1 VEIWGEMMD
10 KTEEKF
16 FRELDTVM
24 DQDLYASTIA
34 LVRPYLSDFPEH
46 YPVRLQYGIALYKLG
61 RYKEAKKEISQVIKI
76 YQLQRP
82 DLPYHCMADL
92 YKQKGDYR
100 RATEWYRKAID
111 MKSDEVGNF
120 IGLGTVLALDG
131 RLSEAETCHRQGIK
145 CKEGPIDEA
154 YLNLGYVLIAQERY
168 EEALKCFEKAL
179 ELDPKYKEAKHAIK
193 DVKKVLEIK
202 QRKSWQA

>member
-1 VEIWGEMMD
+1 MD

-16 FRELDTVM
+16 FRELDTIV
-24 DQDLYASTIA
+24 DQDLFASTIA
-34 LVRPYLSDFPEH
+34 LARSYLKDFPEH
-46 YPVRLQYGIALYKLG
+46 YLVRLQYGIALYKLG

-76 YQLQRP
+76 YKLQRT
-82 DLPYHCMADL
+82 DIPYRCMGNL

-100 RATEWYRKAID
+100 RAAEWYRKAID
-111 MKSDEVGNF
+111 LKPDDAGNF
-120 IGLGTVLALDG
+120 IHLGTVLALDG
-131 RLSEAETCHRQGIK
+131 KLSEAEACHRRGIK
-145 CKEGPIDEA
+145 CKEGPVDEA
-154 YLNLGYVLIAQERY
+154 YLNLGYMLTAQEKY
-168 EEALKCFEKAL
+168 KEALKCFEKAL